1 MALAR
6 AIPVLPVLDLERG
19 ASFFEQSLGFE
30 RVFLLPGNADGVER
44 DQVTL
49 HLWLTDDP
57 ALPKVSSCRIEVGS
71 EDDLATV
78 LAQAESAGIVHP
90 NGQLA
95 DKPWGAREFTVLD
108 PFGNAVTFVYWQK

>member
-19 ASFFEQSLGFE
+19 ASFFEQALGFE
-30 RVFLLPGNADGVER
+30 RVFLTPGDAAGVER

-57 ALPKVSSCRIEVGS
+57 ALPKVSSCRVEVDS
-71 EDDLATV
+71 AHDLDAF
-78 LAQAESAGIVHP
+78 LAQAETAGIVHP

-108 PFGNAVTFVYWQK
+108 PFGNAVTFVHWQG